1 MIKLN
6 TIYNDD
12 CLNFMNNLMNESVFV
27 DVIVTSPP
35 YNIKKNIF
43 LIKMT
48 KKETSICLGLK
59 KLQKKVIK
67 Y

>member
-6 TIYNDD
+6 TIYSDN

-27 DVIVTSPP
+27 DVIVTSPQ
-35 YNIKKNIF
+35 YNIRKKYF
-43 LIKMT
+43 SYKDD
-48 KKETSICLGLK
+48 KKRTGMCLRLK